1 MLLKI
6 ILKKVVCRML
16 NFLLYLWIFFST
28 SKIHTTKAAQQVP
41 KESEQ
46 LGQKSQKFTVFSHY
60 NMSRLLIHDVSRS
73 ERVISD

>member
-41 KESEQ
+41 KKSRQ
-46 LGQKSQKFTVFSHY
+46 LRQKSQKFTVSFTT
-60 NMSRLLIHDVSRS
+60 DVSHL
-73 ERVISD
+73 